1 MSPINGHAL
10 LDHILSQTKAN
21 VEFLMAQSHL
31 SPETG
36 REILNRLPPPSDP
49 VNALTDN
56 TRNLNL
62 SSGPGFGIAPPTGP
76 PPPNYPPSPNVQRA
90 KAIWGYNEEGSVRI
104 VFLLNCCMLTRQL
117 FSISKDPNDL
127 SFRPGDIIEIV
138 AETNKDWWTGRNH
151 GREGLFPSNYVEKLA
166 PTSLPP
172 KPERGPTYDSYKSPS
187 GPPPPSHAPIP
198 HYGPP
203 PGPPGPGYA
212 PPYRPPMGYQGPPP
226 PGPPH
231 HYHNPPYATPPPAP
245 ASAPPA
251 PAAEP
256 AKDSKLGGMGNTL
269 AHSAA
274 GGLGFGAG
282 SAVGS
287 NLINSIF

>member
-1 MSPINGHAL
+1 MSPINGSAL

-21 VEFLMAQSHL
+21 VEFLIAQNHIS
-31 SPETG
+31 SDAG
-36 REILNRLPPPSDP
+36 REILNRLPTPSRDA
-49 VNALTDN
+49 VHGLTEN

-62 SSGPGFGIAPPTGP
+62 SSGSGYSPSGGP
-76 PPPNYPPSPNVQRA
+76 PQSSYPPPSNGARA
-90 KAIWGYNEEGSVRI
+90 KAIWGYNEEGS
-104 VFLLNCCMLTRQL
+104 
-117 FSISKDPNDL
+117 DPNDL

-138 AETNKDWWTGRNH
+138 AETNKDWWTGRNN
-151 GREGLFPSNYVEKLA
+151 GREGLFPSNYVEKL
-166 PTSLPP
+166 PPMGLPP
-172 KPERGPTYDSYKSPS
+172 KPERGPSTYNNYGHPS
-187 GPPPPSHAPIP
+187 GPPPPSHAPVP
-198 HYGPP
+198 HYAPPPGP

-226 PGPPH
+226 PQQ
-231 HYHNPPYATPPPAP
+231 YHAPPYASPPPVP

-251 PAAEP
+251 PEVKP
-256 AKDSKLGGMGNTL
+256 QKESKFGGMGNTL

-287 NLINSIF
+287 NLVNSIF